1 MSQTYVEL
9 YQNKIK
15 YQNTI
20 LSDNKENISRNQKII
35 SLIKKFPVKQR
46 KTFKI
51 DKSFKPRRIQ
61 SKSVEMIQKYRKTS
75 NKKKTNSKQ
84 KLENNKNKDDKGD
97 NEIKSNKKND
107 IQENNNNNQFFEI
120 NNFHKTEVNK
130 NNFPKFF
137 TDLIQTCDT
146 NNEKDIKKNNEEEN
160 HQKNINEEEEKEFI
174 FNKVNKF
181 DNINKSKINNSI
193 ETYFDI
199 FRMRKHAA
207 SFKDKINN
215 INMNKYNSNNNL
227 YKNYISNENSK
238 YNSKH
243 QKAKSYSDF
252 SKKKSKTYYKAIKL
266 KEKIENNL
274 LNKNKSSNMYS
285 SSNNFYSKSKL
296 NINNDKNEKNKN
308 IVIEMNQHFFD
319 GNEKKPKLMKKYMTF
334 NGTLNTVDVNKG
346 LKNNNISDNLRARTF
361 RLFSNNNENS
371 KENGNFKNNLFN
383 QFSSEIYQVK
393 FKRKV
398 NFSDRSL
405 NLIVE
410 SNPKLNNLLK
420 KIPSNRGNKDKS
432 FELINYITQIR
443 NKSVNPKYI
452 SNIKYNSDIKIGICP
467 ANDWE
472 PISKLKRKNLE

>member
-1 MSQTYVEL
+1 MSQTYVEI

-15 YQNTI
+15 YQNQI

-35 SLIKKFPVKQR
+35 SLIKKFPIKQR
-46 KTFKI
+46 KSFKI

-61 SKSVEMIQKYRKTS
+61 SKSVEMIQKYRKTN

-84 KLENNKNKDDKGD
+84 KLENNKNKNDKGD
-97 NEIKSNKKND
+97 NEIKSIKKND
-107 IQENNNNNQFFEI
+107 IQENNDNNHLFEI
-120 NNFHKTEVNK
+120 NNFHKIEVNK

-146 NNEKDIKKNNEEEN
+146 NNEKDNKNNDEEEN
-160 HQKNINEEEEKEFI
+160 QQKNINEEEENEYN
-174 FNKVNKF
+174 FNKINKF
-181 DNINKSKINNSI
+181 DNLNKSKINNSI

-199 FRMRKHAA
+199 FKMRKHAA

-227 YKNYISNENSK
+227 YKNYISK
-238 YNSKH
+238 DNSKH

-266 KEKIENNL
+266 KEKLENNL
-274 LNKNKSSNMYS
+274 LNKNKSTNMYS
-285 SSNNFYSKSKL
+285 SSNNFYRKSKL
-296 NINNDKNEKNKN
+296 NIENNKDEKNKN

-319 GNEKKPKLMKKYMTF
+319 ENEKKPKVMKKYMTF
-334 NGTLNTVDVNKG
+334 NGTLNTVYVNKG
-346 LKNNNISDNLRARTF
+346 FENNNMNEYLRARTF
-361 RLFSNNNENS
+361 RFFSNNDENN
-371 KENGNFKNNLFN
+371 KENGNIKNSLFN

-393 FKRKV
+393 FKRKA

-405 NLIVE
+405 NLIVQ

-420 KIPSNRGNKDKS
+420 KIPSNRVNKDKS

-472 PISKLKRKNLE
+472 PISKLKRQNLE